1 MIAVKIGDGMGNQ
14 LFNYACGYAQARRDG
29 DSLVLDISECD
40 NSTLRDFELDKFHL
54 KYDKKESFPNRNL
67 GQKIYK
73 NLRRALKYHVIK
85 EREVYHNRDHRY
97 DVNDIDP
104 RVYKKKGLRNKY
116 LYGYWQHLAY
126 FEDYLDEIT
135 AMMTPAYEQSETV
148 KKLQEEFKKT
158 PTCAVHV
165 RGGDIMGPAGAY
177 FKHAMERMEQEK
189 PGVRYIVFTN
199 DMERAEEALAPVL
212 ESQKKD
218 AVGQAENRLEFVSE
232 MGEFSDVDEFFLM
245 AACQNSGVSL
255 LGVSVLSPFITAVM
269 NPEELLKNDI
279 IRSVYDGFH
288 MQNTNQLIT
297 LLSVLIIIVYIAKN
311 AFIIFINN
319 MLYCFSYYGKRE
331 MQDRMMKYYI
341 SRDYTFF
348 LNHNSAELMR
358 DINTD
363 PEMFYAAVLN
373 MLQLA
378 SELCV
383 SLILVGYLLVK
394 DALLTLGVAFAMVVM
409 VFIFM
414 KKLRR
419 TLARFGDDRRKY
431 NANIL
436 QCMQQAFGGIK
447 EIKIANREA
456 YFEGEFVK
464 QNGLYTYVI
473 KQNSFLSSI
482 PKPIMEALCITGLMA
497 AIIVRINAT
506 STSPEQFV
514 GTLAVFAAA
523 AFALLPSAN
532 KMSEYLGSIIH
543 NGVVIHKIGE
553 EYAAIRDMEIQTE
566 KEENYKKVTL
576 DKEIKVEDMTFH
588 YPDTED
594 AVLAHVNVTIPKN
607 KSVAFIGPSGAGK
620 TTMVDLI
627 LGVLKPQAGKITV
640 DGMDIK
646 ESYRGWHDKI
656 GYIPQTIYMLD
667 DTIRNNIAFG
677 KTEGIDD
684 ADIWEALKQ
693 AQLDEFVK
701 SLDEG
706 LDTMIGE
713 AGVRLSGGQ
722 RQRIGIARALYR
734 RPEVLVLDEAT
745 SALDTETEAAVM
757 EAIDSLQGKMT
768 MLIIAHRLSTIKNCD
783 MVYQVEGGSVTRKEK
798 ESV

>member
-1 MIAVKIGDGMGNQ
+1 MKDLVKSVLKVFDGKQ
-14 LFNYACGYAQARRDG
+14 KRK
-29 DSLVLDISECD
+29 LV
-40 NSTLRDFELDKFHL
+40 
-54 KYDKKESFPNRNL
+54 
-67 GQKIYK
+67 G
-73 NLRRALKYHVIK
+73 
-85 EREVYHNRDHRY
+85 
-97 DVNDIDP
+97 
-104 RVYKKKGLRNKY
+104 
-116 LYGYWQHLAY
+116 
-126 FEDYLDEIT
+126 
-135 AMMTPAYEQSETV
+135 MM
-148 KKLQEEFKKT
+148 
-158 PTCAVHV
+158 
-165 RGGDIMGPAGAY
+165 
-177 FKHAMERMEQEK
+177 
-189 PGVRYIVFTN
+189 
-199 DMERAEEALAPVL
+199 
-212 ESQKKD
+212 
-218 AVGQAENRLEFVSE
+218 
-232 MGEFSDVDEFFLM
+232 FLILI
-245 AACQNSGVSL
+245 NSGVSL

-607 KSVAFIGPSGAGK
+607 KSVAFIGPSGCGK
-620 TTMVDLI
+620 STLLKSINRMNDLVE
-627 LGVLKPQAGKITV
+627 GCKITGKV
-640 DGMDIK
+640 TLDGDDIYGDMDVNLLRK
-646 ESYRGWHDKI
+646 RVGMVFQKPNPFPMS
-656 GYIPQTIYMLD
+656 IYDNIAYGPRTHGIRSKAKLD
-667 DTIRNNIAFG
+667 DIV
-677 KTEGIDD
+677 E
-684 ADIWEALKQ
+684 
-693 AQLDEFVK
+693 K
-701 SLDEG
+701 SLRNAAIWDELKDRLKKSALG
-706 LDTMIGE
+706 
-713 AGVRLSGGQ
+713 LSGGQ
-722 RQRIGIARALYR
+722 QQRLCIARALAVE
-734 RPEVLVLDEAT
+734 PEVLLMDEPT
-745 SALDTETEAAVM
+745 SALDPISTSKIEDLAVELKSKYTIIMVTHNMQQAVRISDNTAFFLLGEMVEYGKSDQLFSMPQDKRTEDYIT
-757 EAIDSLQGKMT
+757 G
-768 MLIIAHRLSTIKNCD
+768 RF
-783 MVYQVEGGSVTRKEK
+783 G
-798 ESV
+798 

>member
-1 MIAVKIGDGMGNQ
+1 MKDLVKSVLKVFDGKQ
-14 LFNYACGYAQARRDG
+14 KRK
-29 DSLVLDISECD
+29 LV
-40 NSTLRDFELDKFHL
+40 
-54 KYDKKESFPNRNL
+54 
-67 GQKIYK
+67 G
-73 NLRRALKYHVIK
+73 
-85 EREVYHNRDHRY
+85 
-97 DVNDIDP
+97 
-104 RVYKKKGLRNKY
+104 
-116 LYGYWQHLAY
+116 
-126 FEDYLDEIT
+126 
-135 AMMTPAYEQSETV
+135 MM
-148 KKLQEEFKKT
+148 
-158 PTCAVHV
+158 
-165 RGGDIMGPAGAY
+165 
-177 FKHAMERMEQEK
+177 
-189 PGVRYIVFTN
+189 
-199 DMERAEEALAPVL
+199 
-212 ESQKKD
+212 
-218 AVGQAENRLEFVSE
+218 
-232 MGEFSDVDEFFLM
+232 FLILI
-245 AACQNSGVSL
+245 NSGVSL

-269 NPEELLKNDI
+269 NPEQLLKNDI

-297 LLSVLIIIVYIAKN
+297 FLCVLIIIVYIAKN

-373 MLQLA
+373 MLQLM

-394 DALLTLGVAFAMVVM
+394 DALLTLGVAFAMVIM

-497 AIIVRINAT
+497 AIVVRINAT

-594 AVLAHVNVTIPKN
+594 AVLSHVNVTIPKN

-667 DTIRNNIAFG
+667 DTIRNNIKFG
-677 KTEGIDD
+677 SPD
-684 ADIWEALKQ
+684 ASEEQIIAAAKKARCHDFIMALP
-693 AQLDEFVK
+693 D
-701 SLDEG
+701 G
-706 LDTMIGE
+706 YDTVIGE
-713 AGVRLSGGQ
+713 GGSSLSGGEK
-722 RQRIGIARALYR
+722 QRISIARAMLKDA
-734 RPEVLVLDEAT
+734 PIVILDEAT
-745 SALDTETEAAVM
+745 ASIDPENEHLIQEAISALTH
-757 EAIDSLQGKMT
+757 GKT
-768 MLIIAHRLSTIKNCD
+768 IITIAHRLATIENADQILVIDGGTVVQKGTHKELLKQKGT
-783 MVYQVEGGSVTRKEK
+783 YQDFIRIREQAEGWRIQQ
-798 ESV
+798 

>member
-1 MIAVKIGDGMGNQ
+1 MKDLIKSVLKV
-14 LFNYACGYAQARRDG
+14 FNGKQ
-29 DSLVLDISECD
+29 
-40 NSTLRDFELDKFHL
+40 K
-54 KYDKKESFPNRNL
+54 RNL
-67 GQKIYK
+67 FG
-73 NLRRALKYHVIK
+73 
-85 EREVYHNRDHRY
+85 
-97 DVNDIDP
+97 
-104 RVYKKKGLRNKY
+104 
-116 LYGYWQHLAY
+116 
-126 FEDYLDEIT
+126 
-135 AMMTPAYEQSETV
+135 M
-148 KKLQEEFKKT
+148 
-158 PTCAVHV
+158 
-165 RGGDIMGPAGAY
+165 
-177 FKHAMERMEQEK
+177 
-189 PGVRYIVFTN
+189 
-199 DMERAEEALAPVL
+199 
-212 ESQKKD
+212 
-218 AVGQAENRLEFVSE
+218 
-232 MGEFSDVDEFFLM
+232 LM
-245 AACQNSGVSL
+245 LILINSGVSL
-255 LGVSVLSPFITAVM
+255 LGVSVLSPFIQAVM
-269 NPEELLKNDI
+269 NPEELLENDI
-279 IRSVYDGFH
+279 IRYFYGLFD
-288 MQNTNQLIT
+288 MQNTDQLVT
-297 LLSVLIIIVYIAKN
+297 MLSVAIIVVYVAKGG
-311 AFIIFINN
+311 FLIFMNN
-319 MLYCFSYYGKRE
+319 MQYRFSYYGKRE

-341 SRDYTFF
+341 SKDYTFF

-373 MLQLA
+373 MLQLT

-383 SLILVGYLLVK
+383 CTILVIYLMIK
-394 DALLTLGVAFAMVVM
+394 DPILTLGVAFAMAVM

-419 TLARFGDDRRKY
+419 TLARFGDERRKY

-456 YFEGEFVK
+456 YFEGEFCK

-482 PKPIMEALCITGLMA
+482 PKPIMESLCIAGLMA
-497 AIIVRINAT
+497 AIIVRINIV
-506 STSPEQFV
+506 STSPEQFM
-514 GTLAVFAAA
+514 GTLGVFAAA

-553 EYAAIRDMEIQTE
+553 EYAAIRDMEIEVSEKKDYKPVKLE
-566 KEENYKKVTL
+566 KE
-576 DKEIKVEDMTFH
+576 ISVEDLTFH
-588 YPDTED
+588 YPDTEE
-594 AVLAHVNVTIPKN
+594 AVLSRINVTIPRN
-607 KSVAFIGPSGAGK
+607 ASVAFIGPSGAGK

-627 LGVLKPQAGKITV
+627 LGVLKPQGGRVAV
-640 DGMDIK
+640 DGMDIS

-677 KTEGIDD
+677 QAGDIDD
-684 ADIWEALKQ
+684 EEIWAALKQ
-693 AQLDEFVK
+693 AQLDEFVA

-734 RPEVLVLDEAT
+734 KPEVLVLDEAT

-768 MLIIAHRLSTIKNCD
+768 MLIIAHRLTTIKNCD
-783 MVYQVEGGSVTRKEK
+783 IVYQVENGSVTKKEGQA
-798 ESV
+798 

>member
-1 MIAVKIGDGMGNQ
+1 MKDLVKSVLKVFDGKQ
-14 LFNYACGYAQARRDG
+14 KRK
-29 DSLVLDISECD
+29 LV
-40 NSTLRDFELDKFHL
+40 
-54 KYDKKESFPNRNL
+54 
-67 GQKIYK
+67 G
-73 NLRRALKYHVIK
+73 
-85 EREVYHNRDHRY
+85 
-97 DVNDIDP
+97 
-104 RVYKKKGLRNKY
+104 
-116 LYGYWQHLAY
+116 
-126 FEDYLDEIT
+126 
-135 AMMTPAYEQSETV
+135 MM
-148 KKLQEEFKKT
+148 
-158 PTCAVHV
+158 
-165 RGGDIMGPAGAY
+165 
-177 FKHAMERMEQEK
+177 
-189 PGVRYIVFTN
+189 
-199 DMERAEEALAPVL
+199 
-212 ESQKKD
+212 
-218 AVGQAENRLEFVSE
+218 
-232 MGEFSDVDEFFLM
+232 FLILI
-245 AACQNSGVSL
+245 NSGVSL

-677 KTEGIDD
+677 KVKSIDD
-684 ADIWEALKQ
+684 AEIWAALKQ

-722 RQRIGIARALYR
+722 RQRIGLARAMVME
-734 RPEVLVLDEAT
+734 PELVVADEPI
-745 SALDTETEAAVM
+745 SALDVSIRAQVLNLLKKFQREKDLTYLFIAHDLSIVRFISDRIAVIYKGDIVEIADAEELFNFPLHPYTHSLISAIPIPDPQLEKNKVLFTYDPSIHDYSTDKPELVCIGHDHWVFGNKKEIEEYKATREKNVPLKTITILDKDAPRPEEHHDNIAHDEIQLPPLHDTGSAWYALLSFLLPVIGIIAAMIFKKHRHYRNYKMCKKGAIAGFIVLAVILALFLLALAAVF
-757 EAIDSLQGKMT
+757 I
-768 MLIIAHRLSTIKNCD
+768 
-783 MVYQVEGGSVTRKEK
+783 
-798 ESV
+798 